1 MRSDLQNYIKG
12 VQAKLIFKNETDK
25 QRVLD
30 LMRRFSSAV
39 RFAYNRLVENINP
52 KELWVVDGPIGK
64 LFDLDSYYIQDVLLK
79 ARTTLESVKERNI
92 NTKKVVFGGRQLFLN
107 LQKKHNPKVRRRRL
121 KEWKEKRQ
129 GLVYCRGNSKLGNPN
144 LRLVIENGVLYLNI
158 KIRKGEYVKALIKS
172 SHPDLN
178 ELVQRMLLNKFYN
191 VELKLKDDKIYAN
204 FTWSEEAPTKTCT
217 KENGILGVDVNA
229 DPYHLALAL
238 VGKEGNLKHYF
249 TISLSVVDQVS
260 KKGAKE
266 TYLWIIAHEV
276 TDFALSAGVAI
287 AIEKLKN
294 IRKSK
299 RGDGSGRKFRKIQH
313 KLAYRSL
320 LNKIQR
326 LAIKKGIEVVQ
337 VSPSDTS
344 TIGMLKY
351 APQLSLSKDVAAAY
365 VIGRRGLGFKEELP
379 KNYEALL
386 RNPDF
391 INNAQAFYLNLIEDL
406 KDKLNKQKN
415 PYLRNRLNN
424 QILKYQKLLSLL
436 SSQSSSRSRTKV
448 TYGRNLYDANLW
460 RILRVGLFLP
470 FLGFEVPR
478 NLSKLKPILI
488 EGSFYQNRGEGRK
501 SEPRS
506 LLPGR
511 ADTTKVGSVK
521 DFA

>member
-1 MRSDLQNYIKG
+1 LQNYIKG
-12 VQAKLIFKNETDK
+12 VQAKLVFKSEADRQK
-25 QRVLD
+25 VLD

-39 RFAYNRLVENINP
+39 RFAYNRLIENIEP
-52 KELWVVDGPIGK
+52 KELWVVDGSIGR
-64 LFDLDSYYIQDVLLK
+64 LFELDSHYIQAVLLK
-79 ARTTLESVKERNI
+79 AKTTLESAKEKNI
-92 NTKKVVFGGRQLFLN
+92 NPKKVVFGGRQLFLY
-107 LQKKHNPKVRRRRL
+107 LQKKHNPKVRRRRF
-121 KEWKEKRQ
+121 KEWQEKRK
-129 GLVYCRGNSKLGNPN
+129 GLVYCRGNSKVGNPN
-144 LRLVIENGVLYLNI
+144 LRLVLENGALYLNI
-158 KIRKGEYVKALIKS
+158 KTRKGEHVKALVKS

-191 VELKLKDDKIYAN
+191 VELKLKDDNIYAN
-204 FTWSEEAPTKTCT
+204 FTWSEEAPTKICI

-249 TISLSVVDQVS
+249 TISLGVVDQVP
-260 KKGAKE
+260 KKGTKE
-266 TYLWIIAHEV
+266 TYLWMIAHEV

-313 KLAYRSL
+313 KFAYSSL
-320 LNKIQR
+320 LSKIER
-326 LAIKKGIEVVQ
+326 LAVKKGIEVIK
-337 VSPSDTS
+337 VSSYDTS

-379 KNYEALL
+379 KNYKALL
-386 RNPDF
+386 NNPEF
-391 INNAQAFYLNLIEDL
+391 INNAQAFYFNLIEEL
-406 KDKLNKQKN
+406 KEKVSKQKN
-415 PYLRNRLNN
+415 PHHRKNLKK
-424 QILKYQKLLSLL
+424 QIIDYQRSLSFL
-436 SSQSSSRSRTKV
+436 SSQSSPRSRTKV

-470 FLGFEVPR
+470 FLGLEVPR
-478 NLSKLKPILI
+478 DLSKLKPILI
-488 EGSFYQNRGEGRK
+488 EGNFYQDRGKGRK
-501 SEPRS
+501 NVPRS

-511 ADTTKVGSVK
+511 AEIANVNIGNVK
-521 DFA
+521 EF

>member
-1 MRSDLQNYIKG
+1 LASYIKG
-12 VQAKLIFKNETDK
+12 LQAKLVFKNESDRQK
-25 QRVLD
+25 VLD

-39 RFAYNRLVENINP
+39 RFAYNRLVENVEP
-52 KELWVVDGPIGK
+52 KELWAVDGPIGK
-64 LFDLDSYYIQDVLLK
+64 LFDLDSHYIQAVLLK
-79 ARTTLESVKERNI
+79 AKTTLESVKEKNI
-92 NTKKVVFGGRQLFLN
+92 DPKKVVFGGRQLFLD
-107 LQKKHNPKVRRRRL
+107 LQKRHNPKVRRRRL

-129 GLVYCRGNSKLGNPN
+129 GLVYCRGNSKYGNPN
-144 LRLVIENGVLYLNI
+144 LRLLLENGALYLNI
-158 KIRKGEYVKALIKS
+158 KIRKGEHIKALIKS
-172 SHPDLN
+172 SHPELD

-238 VGKEGNLKHYF
+238 VNKEGNLKHYF
-249 TISLSVVDQVS
+249 TIPLNVVDQVP
-260 KKGAKE
+260 KKGTKE
-266 TYLWIIAHEV
+266 TYLWMIAHEL
-276 TDFALSAGVAI
+276 TDFALSSGVAI

-299 RGDGSGRKFRKIQH
+299 RGDGSGKKFRRIQH
-313 KLAYRSL
+313 KFAYASL
-320 LNKIQR
+320 LSKIER

-337 VSPSDTS
+337 VNPSDTS

-379 KNYEALL
+379 KNYKALL
-386 RNPDF
+386 NNPEF
-391 INNAQAFYLNLIEDL
+391 INDAQTFYFNLIEDL
-406 KDKLNKQKN
+406 KKKLGNQKNPNLKNQLNKQ
-415 PYLRNRLNN
+415 
-424 QILKYQKLLSLL
+424 ILKHQKFLSLL

-470 FLGFEVPR
+470 FLGLEVPR
-478 NLSKLKPILI
+478 DLSKLKPILI
-488 EGSFYQNRGEGRK
+488 EGNFYQDRGEVRK

-511 ADTTKVGSVK
+511 ADTTKIGSVK
-521 DFA
+521 NFT